1 MRKKKLICVLAAL
14 MLLPLLAGC
23 AQGKVSDALD
33 IMAGAVDDMK
43 SLEATPEPESTP
55 PPTPA
60 ETPAATP
67 TPTPEPTP
75 EPTPTPPM
83 PTPRSDIYLTGT
95 AQADYLRYAPV
106 SSTPDDELRNRFT
119 AAAQYGVTKAPI
131 PASC

>member
-75 EPTPTPPM
+75 EPTPTPP
-83 PTPRSDIYLTGT
+83 PTGWIRPPPSGSETAPALCRRRDRYFRTRSAVSPSTSYENVYLEG
-95 AQADYLRYAPV
+95 AGRPV
-106 SSTPDDELRNRFT
+106 
-119 AAAQYGVTKAPI
+119 V
-131 PASC
+131 